1 MQFIKDN
8 KIYII
13 GIAAALLG
21 LWFYM
26 TYLSGPASSATITTE
41 QASPLPP
48 EILVTLS
55 NLHTIRLD
63 AAIFEDP
70 LFKSLTDYGV
80 TLPSQNAGRANPFA
94 PFSEGGR

>member
-13 GIAAALLG
+13 GIAVALLG

-26 TYLSGPASSATITTE
+26 TYLSGPQSSAVITTE

-48 EILVTLS
+48 DILVTLS
-55 NLHTIRLD
+55 NLHTIKLD
-63 AAIFEDP
+63 PAIFDDP

-80 TLPSQNAGRANPFA
+80 TLPSQDAGRPNPFA
-94 PFSEGGR
+94 PFSGADR